1 MVYTITLIFSVFF
14 AWLASRV
21 KNKGVMIL
29 CSIISV
35 LIPAIIAG
43 IRDRVGTDTMV
54 YAIPDAM
61 SAYTSQSFSEFVS
74 VSLGAEPGYRLLCY
88 VTMKTLGHPNWCLF
102 FYQLITTGCF
112 YIGAYKH
119 RKIAPLPLL
128 MLGFLCMY
136 YVNSFNTMRQS
147 MAVSIIF
154 MGINNLEE
162 KKYWRF
168 MSYII
173 VAFTFHY
180 STIAV
185 VALILIPH
193 MIISR
198 QSAYFKYFIL
208 GALIICLILIRPIAT
223 LAINLNQSIGL
234 VPVKYTSYLDI
245 TQMHGKGDS
254 FSITHLLVQLGTFLI
269 FLFYPKGAEK
279 RLDKCNVDFYKY
291 NMVLDLILTHVVLLF
306 SRLMMYNQ
314 VINVISYAAMP
325 YFVKDKYFKLF
336 LIVMLII
343 SLFYLLYSNF
353 SLKGWYYR
361 SILDY

>member
-1 MVYTITLIFSVFF
+1 MTAIFSALF

-35 LIPAIIAG
+35 LIPAIVG
-43 IRDRVGTDTMV
+43 GLRDRVGVDTMV
-54 YAIPDAM
+54 YGIPDAM
-61 SAYTSQSFSEFVS
+61 AAYNSKSFEEFMLTVS
-74 VSLGAEPGYRLLCY
+74 VKREFGYGLLCY
-88 VTMKTLGHPNWCLF
+88 LTMHTLGHVNWCFF
-102 FYQLITTGCF
+102 FYQLITVGCF
-112 YIGAYKH
+112 YVGAYKH
-119 RKIAPLPLL
+119 RKVAPLFLL
-128 MLGFLCMY
+128 MLCFLCIR
-136 YVNSFNTMRQS
+136 YVDSFSTMRQS
-147 MAVSIIF
+147 MAVSVIF

-162 KKYWRF
+162 KKYLRF
-168 MSYII
+168 IAYVILASM
-173 VAFTFHY
+173 FHF
-180 STIAV
+180 SAISV
-185 VALILIPH
+185 VALTLIPH
-193 MIISR
+193 MIVSR
-198 QSAYFKYFIL
+198 QSAYFKYLIL
-208 GALIICLILIRPIAT
+208 GALVMFLIFIRPIAT
-223 LAINLNQSIGL
+223 LAINLSKSMEL
-234 VPVKYTSYLDI
+234 VPTRYADYLDVNW
-245 TQMHGKGDS
+245 TYGKSSG
-254 FSITHLLVQLGTFLI
+254 FSRTYLLIKLGVFLI
-269 FLFYPKGAEK
+269 FLLYPKGAEK